1 MAHRPAVASRTEVG
15 VRLGDEGDARKG
27 PDPEDRA
34 PMDSDTHERDAPGRG
49 GDHPIDLAALRA
61 DDALVEELAA
71 GLVALGQLPRETRS
85 TDDEL
90 VAMLAAWVA
99 EVRPEDETQVATP
112 AAASG
117 HDNGDPDH
125 PASVIPIPLAKQG
138 HGKHRAAAPYARRIA
153 IAAALILIGTSG
165 LAVGSSEASPGEVL
179 WPISKVFY
187 ADRARSLEAAADV
200 NSGLEVARTA
210 IRQGRPADAARA
222 IAK

>member
-1 MAHRPAVASRTEVG
+1 
-15 VRLGDEGDARKG
+15 
-27 PDPEDRA
+27 
-34 PMDSDTHERDAPGRG
+34 MDSNNHERDAPGRG
-49 GDHPIDLAALRA
+49 GDHTIDLAALRA

-99 EVRPEDETQVATP
+99 EVRPEDEALPAT
-112 AAASG
+112 AAGASE
-117 HDNGDPDH
+117 HDDDPDF
-125 PASVIPIPLAKQG
+125 PATVVPLPHSKHG
-138 HGKHRAAAPYARRIA
+138 HGKHRAVVPYARRLA
-153 IAAALILIGTSG
+153 VAAALVLIGTSG